1 MIKINC
7 IRKDNRIIELS
18 VKGHANSNEYGKDLV
33 CAAVTGI
40 CVGGCNAL
48 KEDNFEIIIEEGN
61 LLIRATK
68 DVEERDEIVLETI
81 LTQLKAVKEGQQKYM
96 SISERN
102 E

>member
-48 KEDNFEIIIEEGN
+48 KEGNFEIIIEEGN